1 MNKFVRMPCN
11 GFDAL
16 TFISNAFSAETGG
29 KPFWDCPI
37 NKHADDDIFRNI
49 EGKGFAD
56 KP

>member
-1 MNKFVRMPCN
+1 MPCN